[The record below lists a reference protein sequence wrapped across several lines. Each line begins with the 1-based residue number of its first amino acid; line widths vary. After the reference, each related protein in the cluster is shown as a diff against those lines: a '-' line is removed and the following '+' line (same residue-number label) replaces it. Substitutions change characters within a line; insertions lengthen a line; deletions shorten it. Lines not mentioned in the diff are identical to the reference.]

1 MLWSTLRTAKVCI
14 AFHKQSMSRPKD
26 EEVYRYIAEIVNRD
40 KKIKKL
46 KNDVVD
52 MCKLLSLLVDGCK
65 ERAPNRDLPQ
75 RLKRS
80 FKDIYGSLK
89 LHVKFRLGGAVEITE
104 LNTLGQKIG
113 LTESEL
119 NALPGLECA
128 IDPGSKL
135 LEIVST
141 I

>member
-1 MLWSTLRTAKVCI
+1 
-14 AFHKQSMSRPKD
+14 MSRTTD
-26 EEVYRYIAEIVNRD
+26 EEVYRYIEEIVNRD

-52 MCKLLSLLVDGCK
+52 MCKLLSQLVDDCK
-65 ERAPNRDLPQ
+65 ETSPNGDVHP
-75 RLKRS
+75 RLKQS

-89 LHVKFRLGGAVEITE
+89 LHVKFRLGPDVEITE

-141 I
+141 IS

>member
-1 MLWSTLRTAKVCI
+1 MYTTSKEFRSI
-14 AFHKQSMSRPKD
+14 I
-26 EEVYRYIAEIVNRD
+26 YEILKGVQN
-40 KKIKKL
+40 IEKKL
-46 KNDVVD
+46 KNDVLD
-52 MCKLLSLLVDGCK
+52 MCKRVLSPLVRECK
-65 ERAPNRDLPQ
+65 KRTPNGDVPPS
-75 RLKRS
+75 LKQS

-89 LHVKFRLGGAVEITE
+89 LHLKFHRQAE
-104 LNTLGQKIG
+104 LKELDELGQEIG
-113 LTESEL
+113 LTAEEL

>member
-1 MLWSTLRTAKVCI
+1 
-14 AFHKQSMSRPKD
+14 MSGTTD
-26 EEVYRYIAEIVNRD
+26 EQVYRYIEEIVNRD

-46 KNDVVD
+46 ENDVVD
-52 MCKLLSLLVDGCK
+52 MCKLLSQLVDDCQETSPTGNVH
-65 ERAPNRDLPQ
+65 P
-75 RLKRS
+75 RLEQS

-89 LHVKFRLGGAVEITE
+89 LHVKFRLGPDVEITE

-113 LTESEL
+113 LAESEL
-119 NALPGLECA
+119 KKLPGLECA

-141 I
+141 IS

>member
-1 MLWSTLRTAKVCI
+1 
-14 AFHKQSMSRPKD
+14 MSRITDKQ
-26 EEVYRYIAEIVNRD
+26 VCQYIEEIVNRD

-46 KNDVVD
+46 ENDVVD
-52 MCKLLSLLVDGCK
+52 MCKLLSQLVDDCN
-65 ERAPNRDLPQ
+65 EISPNGDVHP
-75 RLKRS
+75 RLQQS

-89 LHVKFRLGGAVEITE
+89 LHVKFRLGPDVEITE

-113 LTESEL
+113 LKESEL
-119 NALPGLECA
+119 KLLPGLECA

-141 I
+141 IS

>member
-1 MLWSTLRTAKVCI
+1 M
-14 AFHKQSMSRPKD
+14 
-26 EEVYRYIAEIVNRD
+26 
-40 KKIKKL
+40 
-46 KNDVVD
+46 
-52 MCKLLSLLVDGCK
+52 
-65 ERAPNRDLPQ
+65 
-75 RLKRS
+75 
-80 FKDIYGSLK
+80 
-89 LHVKFRLGGAVEITE
+89 HVKFRLGGAVEITE

-141 I
+141 L